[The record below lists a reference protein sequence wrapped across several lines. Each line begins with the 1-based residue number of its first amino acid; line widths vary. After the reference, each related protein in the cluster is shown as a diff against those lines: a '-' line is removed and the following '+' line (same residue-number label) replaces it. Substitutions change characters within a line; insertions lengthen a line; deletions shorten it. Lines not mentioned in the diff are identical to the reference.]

1 MTLTLAFAACGGD
14 DALSADDYSSQLDA
28 ACAEVMQ
35 ANLELP
41 QIQAD
46 EELSIEEV
54 EELAEEN
61 GDEFIAKV
69 RDLTPPDDLADV
81 HEDLVEGIEKGP
93 PEDDLEAYLAYQEEG
108 AARYDELGATG
119 CADGIRESNEALEEA
134 HGNAGPLASPD
145 PSS

>member
-1 MTLTLAFAACGGD
+1 MALTLALAACGGD
-14 DALSADDYSSQLDA
+14 EALSADDYSSQLDA

-35 ANLELP
+35 ANRELP

-93 PEDDLEAYLAYQEEG
+93 PEDDLDAYLAYQEEG
-108 AARYDELGATG
+108 AALLRRARCDRVRRRDPGVERGARG
-119 CADGIRESNEALEEA
+119 SPRERRP
-134 HGNAGPLASPD
+134 AGQP
-145 PSS
+145 